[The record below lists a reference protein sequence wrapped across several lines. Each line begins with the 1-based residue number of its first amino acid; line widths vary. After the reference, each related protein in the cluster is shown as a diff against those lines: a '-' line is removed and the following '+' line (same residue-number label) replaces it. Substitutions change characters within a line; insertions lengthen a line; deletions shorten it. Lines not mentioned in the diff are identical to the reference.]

1 MLSTYS
7 VADDIVIGVR
17 AHNGEEYATQRW
29 MPTIHYLQQHLPEHH
44 IILRPVLH
52 IEDME
57 IMVKNKQLDFVITQP
72 LAYVDLERLFG
83 ATRMLTLQ
91 KKDGATQFGSV
102 IIARS
107 DRNDIKTIEDVRGKS
122 IAGVSKKGFGGWL
135 IGYQEL
141 QNHGLNSY
149 KDFKSISFLG
159 GHNKVVKSI
168 LEGKIDVG
176 IARTG
181 IIERMSSKG
190 LFDISQLRVLNQQS
204 VENFPY
210 KLSTELYPEWAF
222 AKTNKI
228 SSSIAKK
235 VAQILLS
242 LPKDSDIA
250 MKGEY
255 SEWIIPLSY
264 NSVHEL
270 MKRQKVGS
278 YSKYGDVGTLEF
290 IKQHFYQSIVFIILI
305 MILFF
310 GFIHIFRA
318 NKLLRKEKAEKEHA
332 LEEIKTL
339 QGIIPICSYCHNIRD
354 DDGAWDKVDAYISKH
369 SEAKFSHGI
378 CPKCMVKARSDA
390 GLDNNK
396 A

>member
-1 MLSTYS
+1 
-7 VADDIVIGVR
+7 
-17 AHNGEEYATQRW
+17 
-29 MPTIHYLQQHLPEHH
+29 
-44 IILRPVLH
+44 
-52 IEDME
+52 
-57 IMVKNKQLDFVITQP
+57 
-72 LAYVDLERLFG
+72 
-83 ATRMLTLQ
+83 
-91 KKDGATQFGSV
+91 
-102 IIARS
+102 
-107 DRNDIKTIEDVRGKS
+107 
-122 IAGVSKKGFGGWL
+122 
-135 IGYQEL
+135 
-141 QNHGLNSY
+141 
-149 KDFKSISFLG
+149 
-159 GHNKVVKSI
+159 
-168 LEGKIDVG
+168 
-176 IARTG
+176 
-181 IIERMSSKG
+181 
-190 LFDISQLRVLNQQS
+190 
-204 VENFPY
+204 
-210 KLSTELYPEWAF
+210 
-222 AKTNKI
+222 
-228 SSSIAKK
+228 
-235 VAQILLS
+235 
-242 LPKDSDIA
+242 

-339 QGIIPICSYCHNIRD
+339 QGIIPICSYCHSIRD
-354 DDGAWDKVDAYISKH
+354 DDGAWDEVDAYISKH